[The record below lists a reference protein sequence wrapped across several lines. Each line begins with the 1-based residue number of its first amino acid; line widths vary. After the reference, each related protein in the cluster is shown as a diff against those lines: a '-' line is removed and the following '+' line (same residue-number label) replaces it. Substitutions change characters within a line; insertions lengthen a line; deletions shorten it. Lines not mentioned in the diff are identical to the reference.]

1 MPNTN
6 DSHGES
12 KIIFEDEDWL
22 IVEPM
27 DYDSYLYYSPDN
39 QKLMWKDVRNGQL
52 FCIVDK
58 ENNAGL
64 GGGFRTYMIFK
75 DEDNKISYYNW
86 NGVGRPRLDFLEFF
100 PEDIKPQV
108 INVIGVGEIY
118 KLLTKIAKGEQVS
131 SRELE
136 NADDAIYDFKYTPKA
151 PFKSRIT
158 LRFDDEDYIKLFNPS
173 DDDMWY
179 YNAITSRYDTYEWE
193 DDYQA
198 TEDFKD
204 GYFFNQFN
212 EENLKKIRQILSI
225 ISPQSVEL
233 ETDEQKTEAAEKL
246 LDMFGN
252 EIGNIIYEYTSE
264 SNECKTR
271 GFNQMIKDDFCNA
284 FYSYGIITKYCL
296 TEYFTSVSLLL
307 NLYDEVGDKTLTIS
321 ELLFRIGSDMGI
333 AGWGEYI
340 YELDCVDFNQ
350 ESFDSEC
357 SGYLDKIIDKLED
370 ESQYEDIYAYGDI
383 YKRLD
388 SKFKINNRY
397 HTKNGREFFYRG
409 INVRNNRILI
419 DVFKKDGVGGMESRS
434 YDEQEFEN
442 FLVSPDLFETKKR
455 NIVLEQ
461 NTGNEVFTFISNLS
475 KTDPTIFNTKKPLMY
490 LQNKLGE
497 YKSKN
502 PGVTLDMNILVKQL
516 STPASPFKFT
526 TFNIQTYEPKRIST
540 LDVNLKN
547 IGFTLTKSNIDP
559 MSVQGGVKL
568 KF

>member
-1 MPNTN
+1 MPDTKSFHGMKNILLDN
-6 DSHGES
+6 D
-12 KIIFEDEDWL
+12 DWL
-22 IVEPM
+22 VVDPL
-27 DYDSYLYYSPDN
+27 DYDAFVYYAPEKFKGSWN
-39 QKLMWKDVRNGQL
+39 QFREGDTYFVIDKNNQSNNGL
-52 FCIVDK
+52 VTYTIHK
-58 ENNAGL
+58 EDG
-64 GGGFRTYMIFK
+64 
-75 DEDNKISYYNW
+75 KIQYYNVY
-86 NGVGRPRLDFLEFF
+86 GDARPKMDVLVEF
-100 PEDIKPQV
+100 PDEVKSVVDD
-108 INVIGVGEIY
+108 VIGVGEMY
-118 KLLTKIAKGEQVS
+118 GLLTKIANGEEVS

-136 NADDAIYDFKYTPKA
+136 NVDEVIWDFKFTPKA

-158 LRFDDEDYIKLFNPS
+158 LRFDDEDYIRLFNPS

-179 YNAITSRYDTYEWE
+179 YNAITNRYNTYEWE
-193 DDYQA
+193 DDYHQ
-198 TEDFKD
+198 TQDFKE

-212 EENLKKIRQILSI
+212 EENLKKIRQIISI

-233 ETDEQKTEAAEKL
+233 ETDEQKAEAAEKL

-252 EIGNIIYEYTSE
+252 EIESIIYEYTSE

-370 ESQYEDIYAYGDI
+370 ESEYEDIYAYGDI

-388 SKFKINNRY
+388 SKFKLNNRY
-397 HTKNGREFFYRG
+397 HTKNGRDFFYRG
-409 INVRNNRILI
+409 VNPKNNRILI
-419 DVFKKDGVGGMESRS
+419 QVFKTDGSVGTEDRS
-434 YDEQEFEN
+434 YSEEEFNN
-442 FLVSPDLFETKKR
+442 FLVSPELFETKKR
-455 NIVLEQ
+455 NVVLEQ

-475 KTDPTIFNTKKPLMY
+475 KTPLMY

-502 PGVTLDMNILVKQL
+502 PGVTLDMNTLVKQL

>member
-1 MPNTN
+1 MPDTKSFHGMKNILLDN
-6 DSHGES
+6 D
-12 KIIFEDEDWL
+12 DWL
-22 IVEPM
+22 VVDPL
-27 DYDSYLYYSPDN
+27 DYDAFVYYAPEKFKGSWN
-39 QKLMWKDVRNGQL
+39 QFREGDTYFVIDKNNQSNNGL
-52 FCIVDK
+52 VTYTIHK
-58 ENNAGL
+58 EDG
-64 GGGFRTYMIFK
+64 
-75 DEDNKISYYNW
+75 KIQYYNAY
-86 NGVGRPRLDFLEFF
+86 GDARPKMDVLVEF
-100 PEDIKPQV
+100 PDEVKSVVDD
-108 INVIGVGEIY
+108 VIGVGEMY
-118 KLLTKIAKGEQVS
+118 GLLTKIANGEEVS
-131 SRELE
+131 SREVE
-136 NADDAIYDFKYTPKA
+136 NADEVIWDFKFTPKA

-158 LRFDDEDYIKLFNPS
+158 LRFDDEDYIRLFNPS

-179 YNAITSRYDTYEWE
+179 YNAITNSYNTYEWE

-198 TEDFKD
+198 TQDFKE

-233 ETDEQKTEAAEKL
+233 ETDEQKAEAAEKL

-252 EIGNIIYEYTSE
+252 EIESIIYEYTSE

-333 AGWGEYI
+333 AGWGDYI

-370 ESQYEDIYAYGDI
+370 ESEYEDIYAYGDI

-397 HTKNGREFFYRG
+397 HTKNGRDFFYRG
-409 INVRNNRILI
+409 VNPKNNRILI
-419 DVFKKDGVGGMESRS
+419 QVFKTDGSVGTEDRS
-434 YDEQEFEN
+434 YSEEEFNN
-442 FLVSPDLFETKKR
+442 FLVSPELFETKKR

-502 PGVTLDMNILVKQL
+502 PGVTLDMNTLVKQL